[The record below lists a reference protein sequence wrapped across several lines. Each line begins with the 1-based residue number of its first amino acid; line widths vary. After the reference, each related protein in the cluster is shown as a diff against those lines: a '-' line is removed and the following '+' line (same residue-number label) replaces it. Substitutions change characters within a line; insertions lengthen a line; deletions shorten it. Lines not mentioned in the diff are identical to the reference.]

1 MIIKT
6 NKVILKLK
14 NQSGQLTKTKK
25 YSNLRNLTLHNVK
38 LKSKQF
44 RDLTFIKNFDDFM
57 TKIWKITFDN
67 TVKPE

>member
-1 MIIKT
+1 MIIKI
-6 NKVILKLK
+6 NKVILKLQ
-14 NQSGQLTKTKK
+14 NQLGELTKTKK

>member
-1 MIIKT
+1 MIIKI

-14 NQSGQLTKTKK
+14 NQLGELTKTKK

-44 RDLTFIKNFDDFM
+44 RDLKYFSKISDDFM
-57 TKIWKITFDN
+57 TKIWTITFDN
-67 TVKPE
+67 TA